1 MPRVSDEHL
10 AARRQQILDAA
21 RVCFVRN
28 GFHAT
33 SMQEVIAE
41 AGLSVGA
48 IYRYFPSKTA
58 LIIGIA
64 EDTAAQVSD
73 RLAQFVRAR
82 NMSLVDAMVLAAGIV
97 DENSE
102 DDGQLRLAVQLWSE
116 AMRDPALAELT
127 RVIYSGILANYVA
140 IARHAV
146 ERGDLPPH
154 ADPEGVGAMLGS
166 SIIGYGIV
174 RLLTGG
180 PDLETYKAG
189 LRATL
194 TLPLRETARSSA

>member
-1 MPRVSDEHL
+1 VPRVSEEHL
-10 AARRQQILDAA
+10 AARRQQILEAA

-48 IYRYFPSKTA
+48 IYRYFPSKTS

-64 EDTAAQVSD
+64 EETAAQVSD
-73 RLAQFVRAR
+73 RLARVVRAR
-82 NMSLVDAMVLAAGIV
+82 NLSLVDAMVLAAGLV
-97 DENSE
+97 DANSD

-116 AMRDPALAELT
+116 AMRDPALAALART
-127 RVIYSGILANYVA
+127 IYAGILANYVA

-146 ERGDLPPH
+146 ERGDLPSH
-154 ADPEGVGAMLGS
+154 ADPEGVGAVLGS

-180 PDLETYKAG
+180 PDLATYQAG

-194 TLPLRETARSSA
+194 TLPLRETARSTA